1 MLDRCCIEVGI
12 TTSGA
17 SVGLVPIQFYKKAE
31 NLALE
36 EQLVIIH
43 DPSLEDELLLGVVR
57 NVTKLEPLI
66 RDRVR
71 SPFVDRPEVLDQ
83 TILMPFTSAVVR
95 LYAAL
100 KPSTKSVLEVRHVPT
115 PGSKV
120 FVIRMASSSMIT
132 LSQTCQYTLVVIST
146 VVGPLA

>member
-1 MLDRCCIEVGI
+1 MLDKCCTEVGI

-71 SPFVDRPEVLDQ
+71 SPFVDSLRFLIKQ
-83 TILMPFTSAVVR
+83 FSC
-95 LYAAL
+95 
-100 KPSTKSVLEVRHVPT
+100 PSPQLPLGFMRH
-115 PGSKV
+115 
-120 FVIRMASSSMIT
+120 
-132 LSQTCQYTLVVIST
+132 
-146 VVGPLA
+146 

>member
-1 MLDRCCIEVGI
+1 M
-12 TTSGA
+12 
-17 SVGLVPIQFYKKAE
+17 
-31 NLALE
+31 E

-83 TILMPFTSAVVR
+83 TILMPFTSAAVR

-120 FVIRMASSSMIT
+120 FVIKDGKFLNDYVKSNLPIYVA
-132 LSQTCQYTLVVIST
+132 VIST
-146 VVGPLA
+146 VVGPLT